1 MRMRRTVSGGGVSG
15 MPATYRDGMRV
26 VAGTA
31 RGRRLAVPD
40 GVDVRPTSDRV
51 REATFNALHSLGAVT
66 DAIVVD
72 LFAGSGAL
80 GIEALSRGAER
91 AVFVEPDRG
100 ARDVAAANLA
110 TLGFD
115 DRSRVVATSAEA
127 FLAAAASGVERFDLA
142 LCDPP
147 YHYEAWPDL
156 LASLVPV
163 LAPDAVVVVESN
175 RGIDPPS
182 GWEVARDKAYG
193 GTVVRIL
200 YPPDVP
206 DRLGATT

>member
-1 MRMRRTVSGGGVSG
+1 
-15 MPATYRDGMRV
+15 MRV

-31 RGRRLAVPD
+31 RGRRLLVPD
-40 GVDVRPTSDRV
+40 GLDVRPTSDRV
-51 REATFNALHSLGAVT
+51 REATFNALHSLGAVA
-66 DAIVVD
+66 DAVVVD

-91 AVFVEPDRG
+91 AIFVEPDRG
-100 ARDVAAANLA
+100 ARDVTVANLG
-110 TLGFD
+110 TLGFE
-115 DRSRVVATSAEA
+115 DRARVVATSAEA
-127 FLAAAASGVERFDLA
+127 FLSTAVSGPDRFDLA

-147 YHYEAWPDL
+147 YPYDAWSNL
-156 LASLVPV
+156 LAALGPV

-175 RGIDPPS
+175 RAVDPPP